1 MLEHERTKYPILLIM
16 MQPETKISSVLA
28 PRLEK
33 STSAKVDSMLST
45 ITTANNIEYIPM
57 VTLTTDIYKALT
69 KIILP
74 HIRNKVLL
82 FFLNEA
88 NLAVR

>member
-1 MLEHERTKYPILLIM
+1 VEHERTKYPMLLIM
-16 MQPETKISSVLA
+16 MHPDTKISSVLA

-45 ITTANNIEYIPM
+45 ITTAKTIEYIPM

-82 FFLNEA
+82 FF
-88 NLAVR
+88 